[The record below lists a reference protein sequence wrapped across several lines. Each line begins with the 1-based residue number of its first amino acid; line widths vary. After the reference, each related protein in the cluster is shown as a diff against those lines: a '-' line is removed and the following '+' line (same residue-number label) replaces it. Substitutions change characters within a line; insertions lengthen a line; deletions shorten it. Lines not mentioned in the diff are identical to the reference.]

1 MLRTIGA
8 PSERRKRRVAR
19 VATARTSRYLPGM
32 STSQPAPLRSAP
44 PSRRRALAG
53 LAVGG
58 VALAGLAL
66 FASLPSIG
74 CSSSQLLG
82 VGQSPAGPLS
92 APDQDGTT
100 RSLEGERGRPVVV
113 FFYPADG
120 TPGCT
125 TEACAFRDA
134 WSRYT
139 EAGVM
144 VFGVSGDTQES
155 KAAFAEKEKLP
166 FPVLADPEHVWAK
179 AFGVGSTLGMME
191 RVTFLLDRDGKI
203 AKVYP
208 DVDPGVHAVQV
219 LDDAKALGLVK

>member
-1 MLRTIGA
+1 
-8 PSERRKRRVAR
+8 
-19 VATARTSRYLPGM
+19 M
-32 STSQPAPLRSAP
+32 STSQPAPRPSAP

-53 LAVGG
+53 LALGG
-58 VALAGLAL
+58 VALAALAL
-66 FASLPSIG
+66 FASLPSLG

-82 VGQSPAGPLS
+82 VGQSPTGPLS

-125 TEACAFRDA
+125 AEACAFRDA

-144 VFGVSGDTQES
+144 VFGVSGDAQES